1 MSPIVVQGAALLAL
15 CIPCEI
21 GREIAFK
28 VAADRGATSE
38 RGLLLGIALQP
49 LLWAGIAIWAV
60 ELVAWVLLLQRAPLS
75 IAFPL
80 MAVTYAGVPLCGHW
94 LLGER
99 LDPRQRAGCAL
110 ICVGVAVVGLSGV

>member
-1 MSPIVVQGAALLAL
+1 MLQAAALLAL

-21 GREIAFK
+21 GRELAFK
-28 VAADRGATSE
+28 VAADRGEASG
-38 RGLLLGIALQP
+38 RGLLLGVALQP

-60 ELVAWVLLLQRAPLS
+60 ELFAWVLLLQRAPLS

-99 LDPRQRAGCAL
+99 LDSRQRAGCAL